1 MFKLSDL
8 VWSTSKE
15 DLSTYPGAT
24 NDGSETLVTVSLTVT
39 ACGIT
44 AAEVHATEDGK
55 LVHDSHG
62 ALNLQQTLVQNIHF
76 NLYGEVVQDLRETI
90 KFVKD
95 QTANL
100 NSFKDGL
107 ERADVENVQALRAID
122 MAISSVLTPI
132 ANGLEA
138 TISKINKTHD

>member
-44 AAEVHATEDGK
+44 AAEVHATEDSK
-55 LVHDSHG
+55 LVHDSPG

-90 KFVKD
+90 KFVKEGI
-95 QTANL
+95 TNL
-100 NSFKDGL
+100 INLKQQIKILHDDNFP
-107 ERADVENVQALRAID
+107 ALQSID
-122 MAISSVLTPI
+122 MTISSVLTSI